1 MSDFYKC
8 SGCARIIKVIQG
20 GRGQLTCGGLPMQ
33 PLANFESVN
42 NILEFAIEKEA
53 EAHDFY
59 VEWAGKLELAHLKEL
74 FITFAGE
81 EQKHREKL
89 ERIKQGSTFQ
99 PDMAKVTDLKIVDY
113 MVDIVPTPDMDYQEA
128 LIIAMR
134 REKASFKLY
143 SDLAAMSG
151 GGELQTLFLALAQE
165 EAKHKL
171 RMETE
176 YEKDIYREN

>member
-1 MSDFYKC
+1 MTDFYKC
-8 SGCARIIKVIQG
+8 ADCARIIKVIQEG
-20 GRGQLTCGGLPMQ
+20 HGQLSCCGKPMK
-33 PLANFESVN
+33 PLANFESVE
-42 NILEFAIEKEA
+42 NILKFAIEKEA

-59 VEWAGKLELAHLKEL
+59 VEWAGKVGPAHLKQL
-74 FITFAGE
+74 FLTFAAE
-81 EQKHREKL
+81 EQKHKEKL
-89 ERIKQGSTFQ
+89 ERAAKGSTFQ
-99 PDMAKVTDLKIVDY
+99 PTDTKVADLKIVDY
-113 MVDIVPTPDMDYQEA
+113 MVDITPTPDMDYQEA
-128 LIIAMR
+128 LILAMR

-151 GGELQTLFLALAQE
+151 GTDLQAMFTALAQE